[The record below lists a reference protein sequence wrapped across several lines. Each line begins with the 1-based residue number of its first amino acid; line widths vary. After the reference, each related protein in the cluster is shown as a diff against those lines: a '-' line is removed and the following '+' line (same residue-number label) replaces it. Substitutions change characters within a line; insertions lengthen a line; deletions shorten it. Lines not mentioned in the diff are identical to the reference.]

1 MPPFPPALVG
11 FALWRYAASHYDGRI
26 CPNALVRRAPARRQ
40 TLQRTQVALGPH
52 YRVARMPPQ
61 SERQTPGR
69 VPTVHD
75 AEEVGGSSPPAPTI
89 TKPAPVLA
97 ICSSGLLATVRE
109 YQIVEGW
116 WREDWKGPGLNPG
129 PVRVLES
136 S

>member
-97 ICSSGLLATVRE
+97 IIPGYRSGCRCLKTGVTEWSGLRDST
-109 YQIVEGW
+109 
-116 WREDWKGPGLNPG
+116 
-129 PVRVLES
+129 
-136 S
+136 